1 MSIKRYKEDMIDLIS
16 DLILDLDDGEYV
28 VNNYSKGV
36 DYLRF
41 DIEKVY
47 DDD

>member
-1 MSIKRYKEDMIDLIS
+1 MSIKRCKEDMIDLIS
-16 DLILDLDDGEYV
+16 DLIFGLDDGEYM
-28 VNNYSKGV
+28 VNNYAKGV